1 MLTVKIFLSTQTEK
15 NVTLKCKMAK
25 ILTISRKSQ
34 HPLRLSYIQIFAR
47 VIQMI
52 EVRKSGRGVENA
64 INLPVFS
71 EKVAE
76 NLQYTFSLIKVQDLD
91 SVE

>member
-1 MLTVKIFLSTQTEK
+1 
-15 NVTLKCKMAK
+15 MAK

-34 HPLRLSYIQIFAR
+34 HP
-47 VIQMI
+47 I
-52 EVRKSGRGVENA
+52 ETLLYSDFHTCYTNDWSEKKRGVENA

>member
-1 MLTVKIFLSTQTEK
+1 
-15 NVTLKCKMAK
+15 
-25 ILTISRKSQ
+25 
-34 HPLRLSYIQIFAR
+34 
-47 VIQMI
+47 MI

-76 NLQYTFSLIKVQDLD
+76 NLQHTFSLIKVQDLD

>member
-1 MLTVKIFLSTQTEK
+1 
-15 NVTLKCKMAK
+15 
-25 ILTISRKSQ
+25 
-34 HPLRLSYIQIFAR
+34 
-47 VIQMI
+47 MI
-52 EVRKSGRGVENA
+52 EVRKSGRGVKNA